1 MIHELVHSFYLLYS
15 TPLWLRL
22 HFCSPVGRHW
32 SCFQFLLLLLQ
43 KPWRDILI
51 RVSLCTSV
59 RIPLESHLEVELPSS
74 KGNVCFQLYQIL
86 PNCPLKQLCPILHEF
101 LLLRA
106 VKWELFL
113 DIFALSHELT
123 WISSFSHLWTTH
135 VSSSGNDLPISSIH
149 FPVGSVCVS
158 FSYWL

>member
-1 MIHELVHSFYLLYS
+1 MCPAFLHTWYDLTYILLPLGFTLTSHFWNLSLLIHELVHSFYLLYS
-15 TPLWLRL
+15 IPLWLHL

-43 KPWRDILI
+43 KPWMDILI
-51 RVSLCTSV
+51 HVSLCTSV

-74 KGNVCFQLYQIL
+74 KGSVCFQLYQIL

-101 LLLRA
+101 LLLRG

-113 DIFALSHELT
+113 DIICTSPWAN
-123 WISSFSHLWTTH
+123 
-135 VSSSGNDLPISSIH
+135 VDK
-149 FPVGSVCVS
+149 
-158 FSYWL
+158 